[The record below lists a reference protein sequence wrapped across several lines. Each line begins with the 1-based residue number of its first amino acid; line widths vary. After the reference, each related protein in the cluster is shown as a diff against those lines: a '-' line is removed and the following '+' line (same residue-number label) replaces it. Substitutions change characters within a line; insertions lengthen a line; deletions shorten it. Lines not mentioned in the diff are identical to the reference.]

1 MTKFPDDER
10 LVDFLRQHASA
21 IPPAAPDLE
30 QQVMAAVAASP
41 RLPARH
47 RPLWFVPTA
56 VAVAVIAWAG
66 HRLLVPVAPS
76 ATDLAG
82 IEAFMESNWDGVLSS
97 PNIAAE

>member
-1 MTKFPDDER
+1 MTER

-21 IPPAAPDLE
+21 VPPAAPDLE

-41 RLPARH
+41 HLPARH
-47 RPLWFVPTA
+47 RLWFVPTA
-56 VAVAVIAWAG
+56 VAIAVIAWAG

-76 ATDLAG
+76 PTELAG